1 MEKILAYH
9 CGPALAG
16 IKVAN
21 IVSIYKSKVENAA
34 AEIERLNRAMNK
46 KDIFFKILCECKER
60 AMIIVYRK
68 SLMEKQLG
76 DDSVKQFLKKYGYGE
91 SGDIEEYLEI
101 LKKRLEL
108 EDFPHEIGVFLGY
121 PLCDIEGFIER
132 KNDYVFSGEWKVY
145 ENADEALKLFE
156 RFEKCR
162 CGILRRLE
170 RGQSLEKVF
179 CCA

>member
-21 IVSIYKSKVENAA
+21 IVSVYKNRVKNVKE
-34 AEIERLNRAMNK
+34 ETERLNKAMNK
-46 KDIFFKILCECKER
+46 KDIYLNILCECNGR

-68 SLMEKQLG
+68 SLMEEHLRK
-76 DDSVKQFLKKYGYGE
+76 SETVEFLKKYGYPEKG
-91 SGDIEEYLEI
+91 GAEEYLDI
-101 LKKRLEL
+101 LKKRLER

-132 KNDYVFSGEWKVY
+132 KDDYVFSGEWKVY
-145 ENADEALKLFE
+145 ENADEAVKLFD

-170 RGQSLEKVF
+170 KGQSLEKVF